1 MSEEVLA
8 ANTQE
13 TEATY
18 TADNITVLRDL
29 EAVRKRPGMY
39 IGDTDDGSGLHQ
51 MVYEVVDNSIDEALA
66 GYCTRVDVIIHT
78 DGSCSVED
86 NGRGIPVDLH
96 KEENRSAA
104 EVIMTVLHAGG
115 KFDNT
120 STDGRNAYK
129 VSGGLHGV
137 GVSCVNAL
145 SAKLWLTV
153 WKGGKEYAMT
163 FTQGHADKP
172 LAKVGPT
179 TKRGTRVRFLPDPEI
194 FNNILDFTFEVL
206 SQRLRELS
214 YLNKGV
220 HIRITDE
227 RTGDSHD
234 FMNAGGIDA
243 FVEHLNRNKTV
254 LHKPPIHIED
264 TKNGTT
270 VEVALQWNDS
280 YQETL
285 YCFTN
290 NIRNRD
296 GGAHL
301 EGFRAAMT
309 RVINTYA
316 EANNLLK
323 SAKVTLS
330 GEDVREGL
338 TAVLS
343 AKVPD
348 PKFSSQTK
356 DKLVSSEVKGV
367 VQTIVYERLTSFFEE
382 NPREARAILEKA
394 IEAARAREAARKA
407 RDLTRRKGALDGGG
421 LPGKLADCQ
430 EKDPALSEIYLV
442 EGDSAGGSAKQGR
455 NRANQ
460 AILPLKGK
468 VLNVEKARFDK
479 ILSHQELRILIQAL
493 GTGIGPDEFKVA
505 NLRYHKIVLMT
516 DADVDGS
523 HIRTLLLT
531 FFYRQMPEIVERGHL
546 YIAQPPLYKVKKGK
560 TEKYLKDE
568 RALEEFLFQKALD
581 GWNLTLPDGSEHKG
595 AALVREMKKWG
606 EVQQLYAKLD
616 RRGYARPLV
625 DGLLAFGL
633 LDDQRFELAEA
644 VTELSQAIAKAGL
657 GKTEVESTEAI
668 PEQTQ
673 EAESESG
680 GQAVEAAASTEGEES
695 DATGFDQALLEPR
708 HVGVPASHRI
718 RIIRM
723 HLNRPITLWLDG
735 QVALWGEF
743 RRLKALHEELIAFSG
758 GDLKLVRVKDVKP
771 EKVTTKASEKE
782 DEEAVGIGE
791 VAEASSTSKMAR
803 EMTFASPEAMLAM
816 VLEEGKRGL
825 MIQRYKGLGEMNP
838 EQLWETTMDPTR
850 RTMLQ
855 VRVDDAVLADEM
867 FTVLMGDAVEP
878 RRRFIETNA
887 LLAENIDI

>member
-1 MSEEVLA
+1 MTEEALA
-8 ANTQE
+8 ARVPE
-13 TEATY
+13 TKSDY
-18 TADNITVLRDL
+18 TAENITVLRDL

-39 IGDTDDGSGLHQ
+39 IGDTDDGSGLHH

-66 GYCTRVDVIIHT
+66 GYCSRIDVVLHA

-86 NGRGIPVDLH
+86 NGRGIPVDIH
-96 KEENRSAA
+96 KEEGRSAA

-120 STDGRNAYK
+120 STEGKNAYK

-145 SAKLWLTV
+145 SSKLWLTV
-153 WKGGKEYAMT
+153 WKDGVEHAMT
-163 FTQGHADKP
+163 FSQGKADAP
-172 LAKVGPT
+172 LAAKGKT
-179 TKRGTRVRFLPDPEI
+179 TKRGTRVRFMPDPEI
-194 FNNILDFTFEVL
+194 FNNVLDFSFEVL

-227 RTGDSHD
+227 RSGDTHD

-264 TKNGTT
+264 TKNDIT
-270 VEVALQWNDS
+270 VEVSLQWNDS

-323 SAKVTLS
+323 SAKVGLT

-338 TAVLS
+338 TAVIS

-356 DKLVSSEVKGV
+356 DKLVSSEVKGI
-367 VQTIVYERLTSFFEE
+367 VQTIVYDRLTSFFEE
-382 NPREARAILEKA
+382 NPREAKAILEKA
-394 IEAARAREAARKA
+394 IEAARAREAARRA
-407 RDLTRRKGALDGGG
+407 RELTRRKGALDGGG

-455 NRANQ
+455 NRAFQ

-479 ILSHQELRILIQAL
+479 ILGHNELRTLIQAL
-493 GTGIGPDEFKVA
+493 GTGIGQEEFKIS
-505 NLRYHKIVLMT
+505 NLRYHKVVLMT

-546 YIAQPPLYKVKKGK
+546 YIAQPPLFKVKKGK

-581 GWNLTLPDGSEHKG
+581 GWSLTLPAKGKEPGAELKG
-595 AALVREMKKWG
+595 AALVRELKKWG
-606 EVQQLYAKLD
+606 EIQQLYAKLD
-616 RRGYARPLV
+616 RRGYSRPLV
-625 DGLLAFGL
+625 DGLLALGL
-633 LDDQRFELAEA
+633 LDDGRFESAQSLGTLA
-644 VTELSQAIAKAGL
+644 QALAKAGL
-657 GKTEVESTEAI
+657 GTTEIDSTEA
-668 PEQTQ
+668 TQ
-673 EAESESG
+673 I
-680 GQAVEAAASTEGEES
+680 EGETLP
-695 DATGFDQALLEPR
+695 AT
-708 HVGVPASHRI
+708 HRL
-718 RIIRM
+718 RLVRM
-723 HLNRPITLWLDG
+723 HLSRPITLWIDE
-735 QVALWGEF
+735 QVSHWGEF
-743 RRLKALHEELIAFSG
+743 RRLKALHEDLAAFKGGELRLRR
-758 GDLKLVRVKDVKP
+758 LKEAKGAKD
-771 EKVTTKASEKE
+771 E
-782 DEEAVGIGE
+782 DEGGE
-791 VAEASSTSKMAR
+791 GERLSKDMVFQ
-803 EMTFASPEAMLAM
+803 EPEALLAT
-816 VLEEGKRGL
+816 VLEEGQRGL
-825 MIQRYKGLGEMNP
+825 SIQRYKGLGEMNP
-838 EQLWETTMDPTR
+838 EQLWETTMDPER
-850 RTMLQ
+850 RTLLR
-855 VRVDDAVLADEM
+855 VRVDDAVEADEI
-867 FTVLMGDAVEP
+867 FTILMGDAVEP
-878 RRRFIETNA
+878 RRRFIENNA

>member
-1 MSEEVLA
+1 MEDARTRTNSEVE
-8 ANTQE
+8 NS
-13 TEATY
+13 Y
-18 TADNITVLRDL
+18 TADNITVLKDL

-39 IGDTDDGSGLHQ
+39 IGDTDDGSGLHH

-66 GYCTRVDVIIHT
+66 GYCSRIDVTLHT

-86 NGRGIPVDLH
+86 DGRGIPVDIH
-96 KEENRSAA
+96 KEEKRSAA

-120 STDGRNAYK
+120 NTEGKNAYK

-145 SAKLWLTV
+145 SSKLWLNIY
-153 WKGGKEYAMT
+153 KDGKEHAMT
-163 FTQGHADKP
+163 FTRGKADAP
-172 LAKVGPT
+172 LAVVGPT
-179 TKRGTRVRFLPDPEI
+179 AKRGTKVRFKPDEQI
-194 FNNILDFTFEVL
+194 FNNVLDFSFETL

-214 YLNKGV
+214 FLNQGV

-227 RTGDSHD
+227 RSGDTHD
-234 FMNAGGIDA
+234 FMNAGGISA
-243 FVEHLNRNKTV
+243 FVEHLNRNKTA
-254 LHKPPIHIED
+254 LHKPPIYIKDEKQD
-264 TKNGTT
+264 TT

-316 EANNLLK
+316 EKNNLLK
-323 SAKVTLS
+323 SAKVALS

-356 DKLVSSEVKGV
+356 DKLVSSEVKGI
-367 VQTIVYERLTSFFEE
+367 VQTIVYDKLTSFFEE
-382 NPREARAILEKA
+382 NPREAKAILEKA

-407 RDLTRRKGALDGGG
+407 RELTRRKGALDGGG

-430 EKDPALSEIYLV
+430 ERDPALSELFLV

-479 ILSHQELRILIQAL
+479 ILGHNELRILIQAL
-493 GTGIGPDEFKVA
+493 GTGIGKEEFKVE

-531 FFYRQMPEIVERGHL
+531 FFYRQMPEIVEKGYL

-560 TEKYLKDE
+560 SEKYLKDE
-568 RALEEFLFQKALD
+568 RALEEYLFHKALD
-581 GWNLTLPDGSEHKG
+581 GWSLALPDGSEHKG
-595 AALVREMKKWG
+595 ASLVRELKKWG

-616 RRGYARPLV
+616 RRGYGRPLADFLM
-625 DGLLAFGL
+625 DGAW
-633 LDDQRFELAEA
+633 LDSRRFT
-644 VTELSQAIAKAGL
+644 TEEGAKEVAKAIEAAKL
-657 GKTEVESTEAI
+657 GKATVEEIPADPIEAG
-668 PEQTQ
+668 
-673 EAESESG
+673 SEP
-680 GQAVEAAASTEGEES
+680 AA
-695 DATGFDQALLEPR
+695 
-708 HVGVPASHRI
+708 PAFQVRI
-718 RIIRM
+718 LHM
-723 HLNRPITLWLDG
+723 HLSRPITLWLDG
-735 QVALWGEF
+735 QVAHWGEF
-743 RRLKALHEELIAFSG
+743 RRLAALRQELAAFSSG
-758 GDLKLVRVKDVKP
+758 ELVLRQTKEAGKAAKDKD
-771 EKVTTKASEKE
+771 E
-782 DEEAVGIGE
+782 DEDAPS
-791 VAEASSTSKMAR
+791 AFQK
-803 EMTFASPEAMLAM
+803 EMRFQDPEALLAT
-816 VLEEGKRGL
+816 VLEEGKRGVYV
-825 MIQRYKGLGEMNP
+825 QRYKGLGEMNP
-838 EQLWETTMDPTR
+838 EQLWETTMDPER
-850 RTMLQ
+850 RIMLQ
-855 VRVDDAVLADEM
+855 VRVDDAVEADEI
-867 FTVLMGDAVEP
+867 FTLLMGDAVEP
-878 RRRFIETNA
+878 RRRFIEGNA

>member
-1 MSEEVLA
+1 MTEEALA
-8 ANTQE
+8 NRAHE
-13 TEATY
+13 TKSDY
-18 TADNITVLRDL
+18 TAENITVLRDL

-39 IGDTDDGSGLHQ
+39 IGDTDDGSGLHH

-66 GYCTRVDVIIHT
+66 GYCSRIDVVLHA

-86 NGRGIPVDLH
+86 NGRGIPVDIH
-96 KEENRSAA
+96 KEEGRSAA

-120 STDGRNAYK
+120 STEGKNAYK

-145 SAKLWLTV
+145 SSKLWLTV
-153 WKGGKEYAMT
+153 WKDGQEHAMT
-163 FTQGHADKP
+163 FSQGKADKP
-172 LAKVGPT
+172 LAVVGKT
-179 TKRGTRVRFLPDPEI
+179 TKRGTRVRFMPDPEI
-194 FNNILDFTFEVL
+194 FNNVLDFSFETL

-227 RTGDSHD
+227 RSGDTHD

-264 TKNGTT
+264 TKNDTT
-270 VEVALQWNDS
+270 VEVSLQWNDS

-323 SAKVTLS
+323 SAKVALT

-338 TAVLS
+338 TAVIS

-356 DKLVSSEVKGV
+356 DKLVSSEVKGI
-367 VQTIVYERLTSFFEE
+367 VQTIVYDRLTSFFEE
-382 NPREARAILEKA
+382 NPRDAKAILEKA

-407 RDLTRRKGALDGGG
+407 RELTRRKGALDGGG

-430 EKDPALSEIYLV
+430 EKDPALSELYLV

-455 NRANQ
+455 NRAFQ

-479 ILSHQELRILIQAL
+479 ILGHNELRTLIQAL
-493 GTGIGPDEFKVA
+493 GTGIGQDEFKIA
-505 NLRYHKIVLMT
+505 NLRYHKVVLMT

-531 FFYRQMPEIVERGHL
+531 FFYRQMPEIVARGHL
-546 YIAQPPLYKVKKGK
+546 YIAQPPLFKVKKGK

-581 GWNLTLPDGSEHKG
+581 GWSLTLPAKGREPGAELKG
-595 AALVREMKKWG
+595 AALVRELKKWG

-625 DGLLAFGL
+625 DGLLAHGL
-633 LDDQRFELAEA
+633 LDDGRFDTAEA
-644 VTELSQAIAKAGL
+644 LGALAGTLAKAGL
-657 GKTEVESTEAI
+657 GTTEIDSTEAVQI
-668 PEQTQ
+668 
-673 EAESESG
+673 
-680 GQAVEAAASTEGEES
+680 EGE
-695 DATGFDQALLEPR
+695 T
-708 HVGVPASHRI
+708 VPATHRLKLV
-718 RIIRM
+718 RM
-723 HLNRPITLWLDG
+723 HLSRPITLWIDE
-735 QVALWGEF
+735 QVSHWGEF
-743 RRLKALHEELIAFSG
+743 RRLKALHEDLAAFKGGELRLRR
-758 GDLKLVRVKDVKP
+758 LKEAKGAKD
-771 EKVTTKASEKE
+771 E
-782 DEEAVGIGE
+782 DEGGE
-791 VAEASSTSKMAR
+791 GERLAKDMV
-803 EMTFASPEAMLAM
+803 FQDPEALLAT
-816 VLEEGKRGL
+816 VLEEGQRGL
-825 MIQRYKGLGEMNP
+825 SIQRYKGLGEMNP
-838 EQLWETTMDPTR
+838 EQLWETTMDPER
-850 RTMLQ
+850 RTLLR
-855 VRVDDAVLADEM
+855 VRVDDAVEADEM
-867 FTVLMGDAVEP
+867 FTILMGDAVEP
-878 RRRFIETNA
+878 RRRFIENNA

>member
-1 MSEEVLA
+1 MHEEA
-8 ANTQE
+8 ARSLTPSPSVD
-13 TEATY
+13 TY
-18 TADNITVLRDL
+18 TADQITVLRDL

-39 IGDTDDGSGLHQ
+39 IGDTDDGSGLHH

-66 GYCTRVDVIIHT
+66 GHCTRVDVILHT

-86 NGRGIPVDLH
+86 DGRGIPVDIH
-96 KEENRSAA
+96 KEEGRSAA

-120 STDGRNAYK
+120 STEGKNAYK

-145 SAKLWLTV
+145 SEKLWLNV
-153 WKGGKEYAMT
+153 WKDGQEYAMT
-163 FTQGHADKP
+163 FTRGKADKP
-172 LAKVGPT
+172 LAKVGPAAR
-179 TKRGTRVRFLPDPEI
+179 RGTRVRFKPDTEI
-194 FNNILDFTFEVL
+194 FNNVLDFSFETL

-214 YLNKGV
+214 FLNQGV

-227 RTGDSHD
+227 RTGENHD
-234 FMNAGGIDA
+234 FFNAGGLPA
-243 FVEHLNRNKTV
+243 FVEHLNRNKGV
-254 LHKPPIHIED
+254 LHKPPIYIKDE
-264 TKNGTT
+264 KNDTT

-285 YCFTN
+285 FCFTN

-316 EANNLLK
+316 EKNNLLK

-367 VQTIVYERLTSFFEE
+367 VQGIVYDKLTNFFEE
-382 NPREARAILEKA
+382 NPREAKAILEKA
-394 IEAARAREAARKA
+394 IDAARAREAARKA
-407 RDLTRRKGALDGGG
+407 RELTRRKGALDGGG

-430 EKDPALSEIYLV
+430 ERDPALSEIYIV

-479 ILSHQELRILIQAL
+479 ILGHNELRILIQAL
-493 GTGIGPDEFKVA
+493 GTGIGKEEFKIE

-531 FFYRQMPEIVERGHL
+531 FFYRQMPELVERGHL

-581 GWNLTLPDGSEHKG
+581 GWTLTLPAGSELKG
-595 AALVREMKKWG
+595 ANLVRELKKWG
-606 EVQQLYAKLD
+606 EMGQLYAKLD
-616 RRGYARPLV
+616 RRGYSKPLV
-625 DGLLAFGL
+625 DGLLTAGL
-633 LDDQRFELAEA
+633 LDADRFNSALSVA
-644 VTELSQAIAKAGL
+644 VLAKAVENARL
-657 GKTEVESTEAI
+657 GTCEVQSTEAV
-668 PEQTQ
+668 EGTETT
-673 EAESESG
+673 EA
-680 GQAVEAAASTEGEES
+680 VAAIHT
-695 DATGFDQALLEPR
+695 LKL
-708 HVGVPASHRI
+708 V
-718 RIIRM
+718 RM
-723 HLNRPITLWLDG
+723 HLSRPISLWIDAH
-735 QVALWGEF
+735 VAHWHEF
-743 RRLKALHEELIAFSG
+743 RRLAA
-758 GDLKLVRVKDVKP
+758 LKLDLQNFLGGELKLSRMKAAPKAEKD
-771 EKVTTKASEKE
+771 E
-782 DEEAVGIGE
+782 DEG
-791 VAEASSTSKMAR
+791 AEPPKLDK
-803 EMTFASPEAMLAM
+803 EMTFTEPEALMAAVM
-816 VLEEGKRGL
+816 EEGKRGL
-825 MIQRYKGLGEMNP
+825 SVQRYKGLGEMNP
-838 EQLWETTMDPTR
+838 EQLWETTMDPER
-850 RTMLQ
+850 RTFLQ
-855 VRVDDAVLADEM
+855 VRVDDAVEADEI

-878 RRRFIETNA
+878 RRRFIESNA

>member
-1 MSEEVLA
+1 MSEEVLTA
-8 ANTQE
+8 RAQE
-13 TEATY
+13 SEATY

-115 KFDNT
+115 KFDNMN
-120 STDGRNAYK
+120 TDGKNAYK

-145 SAKLWLTV
+145 SSKLWLTI
-153 WKGGKEYAMT
+153 WKGGKEYSMT

-172 LAKVGPT
+172 LAKGAAT
-179 TKRGTRVRFLPDPEI
+179 TKRGTRVRFMPDPEI
-194 FNNILDFTFEVL
+194 FNNVLDFTFEVL

-264 TKNGTT
+264 IKNGTT

-356 DKLVSSEVKGV
+356 DKLVSSEVKGI
-367 VQTIVYERLTSFFEE
+367 VQTIVYEKLTSFFEE

-493 GTGIGPDEFKVA
+493 GTGIGRDEFKVA

-581 GWNLTLPDGSEHKG
+581 GWSLTLPDGSEHKG

-633 LDDQRFELAEA
+633 LDDERFDTAEA
-644 VTELSQAIAKAGL
+644 VKEMALAVEKAGL
-657 GKTEVESTEAI
+657 GRTEVESTEA
-668 PEQTQ
+668 
-673 EAESESG
+673 
-680 GQAVEAAASTEGEES
+680 VEAAPEKAPGAEGRAKKAEPEDSGDGEGEAAGLDFEEE
-695 DATGFDQALLEPR
+695 APQAAI
-708 HVGVPASHRI
+708 PAAHRI
-718 RIIRM
+718 RITRM
-723 HLNRPITLWLDG
+723 HLNRPIALWLDS

-743 RRLKALHEELIAFSG
+743 RRLKALHEELSAFTG
-758 GDLKLVRVKDVKP
+758 GDLKLLRVKEAKP
-771 EKVTTKASEKE
+771 EKAGTKAVVK
-782 DEEAVGIGE
+782 EEADSGE
-791 VAEASSTSKMAR
+791 TGDSNEGGATSKMAK
-803 EMTFASPEAMLAM
+803 EMSFASPEAMLSM

-878 RRRFIETNA
+878 RRRFIESNA

>member
-1 MSEEVLA
+1 MTEEALA
-8 ANTQE
+8 ARVPE
-13 TEATY
+13 TKSDY
-18 TADNITVLRDL
+18 TAENITVLRDL

-39 IGDTDDGSGLHQ
+39 IGDTDDGSGLHH

-66 GYCTRVDVIIHT
+66 GFCSRIDVVLHA

-86 NGRGIPVDLH
+86 NGRGIPVDIH
-96 KEENRSAA
+96 KEEGRSAA

-120 STDGRNAYK
+120 STEGKNAYK

-145 SAKLWLTV
+145 SSKLWLTV
-153 WKGGKEYAMT
+153 WKDGTEHAMT
-163 FTQGHADKP
+163 FSQGKADAP
-172 LAKVGPT
+172 LAPKGKT
-179 TKRGTRVRFLPDPEI
+179 TKRGTRVRFMPDPEI
-194 FNNILDFTFEVL
+194 FNNVLDFSFETL

-227 RTGDSHD
+227 RSGDTHD

-264 TKNGTT
+264 TKNDTT
-270 VEVALQWNDS
+270 VEVSLQWNDS

-323 SAKVTLS
+323 SAKVALT

-338 TAVLS
+338 TAVIS

-356 DKLVSSEVKGV
+356 DKLVSSEVKGI
-367 VQTIVYERLTSFFEE
+367 VQTIVYDRLTSFFEE
-382 NPREARAILEKA
+382 NPREAKAILEKA

-407 RDLTRRKGALDGGG
+407 RELTRRKGALDGGG

-430 EKDPALSEIYLV
+430 EKDPALSELYLV

-455 NRANQ
+455 NRAFQ

-479 ILSHQELRILIQAL
+479 ILGHNELRTLIQAL
-493 GTGIGPDEFKVA
+493 GTGIGQEEFKIS
-505 NLRYHKIVLMT
+505 NLRYHKVVLMT

-531 FFYRQMPEIVERGHL
+531 FFYRQMPEIVARGHL
-546 YIAQPPLYKVKKGK
+546 YIAQPPLFKVKKGK

-581 GWNLTLPDGSEHKG
+581 GWSLTLPGGSELKG
-595 AALVREMKKWG
+595 AALVRELKKWG

-625 DGLLAFGL
+625 DGLLAQGL
-633 LDDQRFELAEA
+633 LDDGRFDSAEA
-644 VTELSQAIAKAGL
+644 LGALAASLAKAGL
-657 GKTEVESTEAI
+657 GTTEIDSTEAVQI
-668 PEQTQ
+668 
-673 EAESESG
+673 
-680 GQAVEAAASTEGEES
+680 EGE
-695 DATGFDQALLEPR
+695 T
-708 HVGVPASHRI
+708 VPATHRLKLV
-718 RIIRM
+718 RM
-723 HLNRPITLWLDG
+723 HLSRPITLWIDQ
-735 QVALWGEF
+735 QVGHWGEF
-743 RRLKALHEELIAFSG
+743 RRLKALHEDLAAFQGGELRLRR
-758 GDLKLVRVKDVKP
+758 LKEAKGAKD
-771 EKVTTKASEKE
+771 E
-782 DEEAVGIGE
+782 DEGGE
-791 VAEASSTSKMAR
+791 GERLSRDMVFR
-803 EMTFASPEAMLAM
+803 DPEALLAT
-816 VLEEGKRGL
+816 VLEEGQRGL
-825 MIQRYKGLGEMNP
+825 SIQRYKGLGEMNP
-838 EQLWETTMDPTR
+838 EQLWETTMDPER
-850 RTMLQ
+850 RTLLR
-855 VRVDDAVLADEM
+855 VRVDDAVEADEM
-867 FTVLMGDAVEP
+867 FTILMGDAVEP
-878 RRRFIETNA
+878 RRRFIENNA

>member
-1 MSEEVLA
+1 MSQEAVLPPDS
-8 ANTQE
+8 NS
-13 TEATY
+13 TY
-18 TADNITVLRDL
+18 TADNITVLKDL

-39 IGDTDDGSGLHQ
+39 IGDTDDGSGFHHL
-51 MVYEVVDNSIDEALA
+51 VYEVVDNAIDEALA
-66 GYCTRVDVIIHT
+66 GHCTRVDVILHE

-86 NGRGIPVDLH
+86 NGRGIPTDMH
-96 KEENRSAA
+96 KEEGRSAA

-115 KFDNT
+115 KFDDN
-120 STDGRNAYK
+120 SYK
-129 VSGGLHGV
+129 ISGGLHGV

-145 SAKLWLTV
+145 SEKLWLTI
-153 WKGGKEYAMT
+153 WREGKEHAMT
-163 FTQGHADKP
+163 FTRGRADAP
-172 LAKVGPT
+172 LGVVGPT
-179 TKRGTRVRFLPDPEI
+179 TRRGTRVRFRPDMEI
-194 FNNILDFTFEVL
+194 FSGVIEFRFDTL

-234 FMNAGGIDA
+234 FLNAGGIDA
-243 FVEHLNRNKTV
+243 FVEHLNRNKNT

-264 TKNGTT
+264 SKNDVT

-316 EANNLLK
+316 EKNNLLK
-323 SAKVTLS
+323 SSKVALS
-330 GEDVREGL
+330 GEDIREGL
-338 TAVLS
+338 TAVIS

-356 DKLVSSEVKGV
+356 DKLVSSEVKGI
-367 VQTIVYERLTSFFEE
+367 VQTVVYERLTTFFEE
-382 NPREARAILEKA
+382 NPREAKAILEKA

-407 RDLTRRKGALDGGG
+407 RELTRRKGALESAG

-455 NRANQ
+455 DRRTM

-479 ILSHQELRILIQAL
+479 ILGHADLRTMIQAL
-493 GTGIGPDEFKVA
+493 GTGIGQEDFKVE
-505 NLRYHKIVLMT
+505 NLRYHKIILMT

-531 FFYRQMPEIVERGHL
+531 FFYRQMPELVLRGHL

-581 GWNLTLPDGSEHKG
+581 GWTLSLPQGGELQGNS
-595 AALVREMKKWG
+595 LVREMKKWG
-606 EVQQLYAKLD
+606 EVKALYAKLN

-625 DGLLAFGL
+625 DALIAEGLLEPTL
-633 LDDQRFELAEA
+633 FESREA
-644 VTELSQAIAKAGL
+644 VVALGEKIHALGL
-657 GKTEVESTEAI
+657 GTFDVESTEAVLN
-668 PEQTQ
+668 E
-673 EAESESG
+673 EG
-680 GQAVEAAASTEGEES
+680 AVI
-695 DATGFDQALLEPR
+695 EPA
-708 HVGVPASHRI
+708 HHTLSLV
-718 RIIRM
+718 RM
-723 HLNRPITLWLDG
+723 HLNRPITLWIDE
-735 QVALWGEF
+735 QVAHWGEF
-743 RRLKALHEELIAFSG
+743 RRLMTLRHDLAAFLG
-758 GDLKLVRVKDVKP
+758 GDLLLRRTGAAKAVEEGDEP
-771 EKVTTKASEKE
+771 EEPVTTARNAKEHRFSEPE
-782 DEEAVGIGE
+782 DL
-791 VAEASSTSKMAR
+791 
-803 EMTFASPEAMLAM
+803 LAFI
-816 VLEEGKRGL
+816 LEDAKRGL
-825 MIQRYKGLGEMNP
+825 SIQRYKGLGEMNP
-838 EQLWETTMDPTR
+838 EQLWETTMDPNVR
-850 RTMLQ
+850 RLLRVQIEDAIEADKVFTM
-855 VRVDDAVLADEM
+855 
-867 FTVLMGDAVEP
+867 LMGDEVEP
-878 RRRFIETNA
+878 RRDFIESNA
-887 LLAENIDI
+887 LRAGNIDV